1 MKTFIDPV
9 CGMTVDESA
18 LRVEGY
24 DDVAFCAPGC
34 RTAFLA
40 DPEGYTAAMAGA
52 SATAADESPGHSH
65 GCGRHGE
72 PRDSQSGCCGGGH
85 HVDHGVEAHHDAGS
99 SMAHEPATGE
109 S

>member
-1 MKTFIDPV
+1 MKTLIDPV

-40 DPEGYTAAMAGA
+40 DADRYLAAIAGVSAPIGDEG
-52 SATAADESPGHSH
+52 PGH
-65 GCGRHGE
+65 
-72 PRDSQSGCCGGGH
+72 GGH
-85 HVDHGVEAHHDAGS
+85 HADNGEKAHHDLPGIQ
-99 SMAHEPATGE
+99 
-109 S
+109 

>member
-1 MKTFIDPV
+1 MNTLIDPV

-40 DPEGYTAAMAGA
+40 DPDRYLAAIAGVPAPIGDEG
-52 SATAADESPGHSH
+52 PGH
-65 GCGRHGE
+65 GGR
-72 PRDSQSGCCGGGH
+72 
-85 HVDHGVEAHHDAGS
+85 HVDHDQRAHHDLSGIQ
-99 SMAHEPATGE
+99 
-109 S
+109 